1 MGDTENS
8 EHLMKRLM
16 ELKELYKMQKEQL
29 GDYTIPKRQPSFT
42 DSVPSSRNGS
52 SEEESQSDDE
62 KRGNL
67 RNKEPVYNDTLDA
80 EQLLAV
86 IKQVI
91 IDHGGSCH
99 LHTMSEYVRLRWPN
113 QRKRDGSLYNV
124 NDCRKAT
131 QNCLKNHSNTIFM
144 KDYENENCWT
154 IFKADNDK
162 EKDMKQEKT
171 NDNKERVYDTQSN
184 LVAQYL
190 EDKGGTATYEELSQ
204 YVVERF
210 ARKSGSLPN
219 EDLTDE
225 EIKEAVK
232 ITLNTNPRFKFKKEK
247 KNVYS
252 LAPVKKRKDRVGDD
266 TTVKRRKRSELDLV
280 DMEVEISDEESKTG
294 RSRRSSARN
303 KRASSPP
310 PGFVCK
316 CGATTPG
323 KGPTCKWRK
332 GSSPGEWLCNSCGL
346 QTAKK
351 KEQVKEDANPWIRC
365 DDCHRWLRAKDDNIE
380 DISIYDDANP
390 DHLDYYCPR
399 CRKKKRR

>member
-42 DSVPSSRNGS
+42 DSVPGSRNGS

-232 ITLNTNPRFKFKKEK
+232 ITLNTNPRFKKEK

-280 DMEVEISDEESKTG
+280 DMEVEISDEESKNRTI
-294 RSRRSSARN
+294 
-303 KRASSPP
+303 
-310 PGFVCK
+310 
-316 CGATTPG
+316 
-323 KGPTCKWRK
+323 
-332 GSSPGEWLCNSCGL
+332 
-346 QTAKK
+346 K
-351 KEQVKEDANPWIRC
+351 KELSSKQE
-365 DDCHRWLRAKDDNIE
+365 
-380 DISIYDDANP
+380 S
-390 DHLDYYCPR
+390 
-399 CRKKKRR
+399 